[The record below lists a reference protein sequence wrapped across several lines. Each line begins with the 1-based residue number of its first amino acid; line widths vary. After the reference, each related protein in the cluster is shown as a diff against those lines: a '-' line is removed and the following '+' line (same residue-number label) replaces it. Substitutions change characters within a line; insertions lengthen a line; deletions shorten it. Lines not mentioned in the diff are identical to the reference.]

1 MTPVAWFAAGIC
13 VALGGQWLGMLLV
26 AWQRQ
31 RFYDNLRARRMGPP
45 EGSYG
50 LPPDHDWRRSI
61 NHENTNRPTGEPP
74 LKFRRRGSNPSPPRR
89 RHSLSPQGDWM
100 DEAFPLPPPDVMEAI
115 NRQLDR
121 AIAAEM
127 ARRLPAFTEGQV
139 QRGQGDGGP
148 STEKLPIVAKPQPHG
163 GRMVGPEY

>member
-1 MTPVAWFAAGIC
+1 MIPDRLAWFAMG
-13 VALGGQWLGMLLV
+13 ALFSLV
-26 AWQRQ
+26 LCGWPWHP
-31 RFYDNLRARRMGPP
+31 RFSRY
-45 EGSYG
+45 E
-50 LPPDHDWRRSI
+50 
-61 NHENTNRPTGEPP
+61 
-74 LKFRRRGSNPSPPRR
+74 PRR

-163 GRMVGPEY
+163 GRMVGPEP